1 MFFDKALSVEI
12 LNDLFS
18 FGGRNIIMK
27 IMNFDFGFK
36 NLYPKTIKLNN
47 LRLCPHT
54 YTYTSVKYNV
64 NLIISS
70 HLIDT
75 PKSDTMAIRYL
86 TSFSRCDLK
95 LYNLI
100 EVEQE
105 LKDSYYTYMKNLGLM
120 DYVDYYITPE
130 EYESG
135 LRLDIDFNYTNT
147 IKTNCI
153 SLNNVHLLKNQLKI
167 FR

>member
-1 MFFDKALSVEI
+1 MFFYKALSIKI

-18 FGGRNIIMK
+18 FDGRNVIMK
-27 IMNFDFGFK
+27 IMDFNFRFENFY
-36 NLYPKTIKLNN
+36 LKTVKLNN

-54 YTYTSVKYNV
+54 YTYTSVKNNV

-86 TSFSRCDLK
+86 TSFSKYDLK

-105 LKDSYYTYMKNLGLM
+105 LKDPYYKYMKGLGLM

-135 LRLDIDFNYTNT
+135 LRLDVDFNYTNT

-153 SLNNVHLLKNQLKI
+153 SLENIHLLTKQLKI
-167 FR
+167 FI

>member
-1 MFFDKALSVEI
+1 
-12 LNDLFS
+12 
-18 FGGRNIIMK
+18 
-27 IMNFDFGFK
+27 
-36 NLYPKTIKLNN
+36 
-47 LRLCPHT
+47 
-54 YTYTSVKYNV
+54 
-64 NLIISS
+64 
-70 HLIDT
+70 
-75 PKSDTMAIRYL
+75 MAIRYL

-95 LYNLI
+95 LHNLI

-105 LKDSYYTYMKNLGLM
+105 LKDSYYTYMKKLGLM

-135 LRLDIDFNYTNT
+135 LRLDIEFNYTNT

>member
-1 MFFDKALSVEI
+1 
-12 LNDLFS
+12 
-18 FGGRNIIMK
+18 MK
-27 IMNFDFGFK
+27 VMDFNFRFENFY
-36 NLYPKTIKLNN
+36 LKTIKLNN

-54 YTYTSVKYNV
+54 YTYTSVKNNV

-95 LYNLI
+95 LHNLI

-135 LRLDIDFNYTNT
+135 LRLDMDFNYTNT